1 MINCSYMKPI
11 SFEDD
16 DKSSRMQPLIKYRRL
31 EELEV
36 EEICK
41 MIMDGKSTSEI
52 ARHTGLPEDTI
63 YNIRAGRCFTEIANK
78 YNTQSTITDRNA
90 PLPTITVIN
99 ICNYIKKYPWQN
111 NTYIADIFG
120 CTYSQVRDIRQGR
133 SFKSI
138 SKKYLFNR

>member
-1 MINCSYMKPI
+1 MINYTYTKPI
-11 SFEDD
+11 SFEQES
-16 DKSSRMQPLIKYRRL
+16 KARIQPIFKYRKL
-31 EELEV
+31 EKSEA

-52 ARHTGLPEDTI
+52 ARFTGLPEDTI
-63 YNIRAGRCFTEIANK
+63 YNIKSGRCFSGIANK

-111 NTYIADIFG
+111 NTYVANIFG
-120 CTYSQVRDIRQGR
+120 CTYSQVRDIRQGK

-138 SKKYLFNR
+138 SKKYLFCR